1 MGGIA
6 VQERWESTG
15 PTALAARMATY
26 VSDTR
31 YIRAYVARE
40 YGEHRAPPLATIER
54 LRQNHL
60 RRTKPRV
67 SYEHRR
73 MDEADKRRKE
83 RAEEAERRA
92 IEEAERNAAR
102 LAKQQA
108 DAQAALDALEG
119 HKSPSKQIIAA
130 VAFAFA
136 LPPWVVASGSRKRRH
151 VLARK
156 TAIRLMRDRQIK
168 TGKLSLVTIG
178 QALGGRDHSTVKHA
192 LDTFDEELRREPLV
206 REIYDRLRGA
216 V

>member
-1 MGGIA
+1 MSGAAI
-6 VQERWESTG
+6 QERWESSG

-40 YGEHRAPPLATIER
+40 FGEHRAPPLSVVEK
-54 LRQNHL
+54 LRQDHL
-60 RRTKPRV
+60 RRTQPRV
-67 SYEHRR
+67 SYEERR
-73 MDEADKRRKE
+73 LEAADERRRE
-83 RAEEAERRA
+83 RAKEAERRA
-92 IEEAERNAAR
+92 VEEAERNAER
-102 LAKQQA
+102 LAKQRA

-119 HKSPSKQIIAA
+119 HKSPAQQIIAA

-136 LPPWVVASGSRKRRH
+136 LPPWVVASNSRKRRH

-156 TAIRLMRDRQIK
+156 TAVRLMRDRQIK

-178 QALGGRDHSTVKHA
+178 RALGGRDHSTVKHA
-192 LDTFDEELRREPLV
+192 LDTFDEELRREPWV